1 MYKKSLR
8 IAENILCAVLPLI
21 VFLDH
26 FIAMRRDDDGFFS
39 CIYIIVFGGML
50 AWLVYMG
57 QKVWFGH
64 WKVTKE

>member
-1 MYKKSLR
+1 MYKKLLR
-8 IAENILCAVLPLI
+8 IVENILCFFLPLI
-21 VFLDH
+21 VFLNH

-39 CIYIIVFGGML
+39 FMYIMGFGGLL

>member
-1 MYKKSLR
+1 
-8 IAENILCAVLPLI
+8 
-21 VFLDH
+21 
-26 FIAMRRDDDGFFS
+26 MRRDDDGFFS